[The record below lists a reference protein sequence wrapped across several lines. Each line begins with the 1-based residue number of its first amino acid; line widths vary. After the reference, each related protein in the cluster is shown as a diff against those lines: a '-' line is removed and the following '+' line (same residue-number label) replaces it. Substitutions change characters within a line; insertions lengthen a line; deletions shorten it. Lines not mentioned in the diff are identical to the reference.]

1 MTASGISPA
10 AKTIPTAI
18 LQKRK
23 AISIGSLMAVRNLT
37 IESAPT
43 IPKDKIILLVIAKIT
58 SVVIIVNAISVV
70 AKLDEYI
77 NPL

>member
-1 MTASGISPA
+1 
-10 AKTIPTAI
+10 
-18 LQKRK
+18 
-23 AISIGSLMAVRNLT
+23 MAVRNLT